1 MSRLGF
7 GSEIGP
13 KFEKY
18 QSKEWE
24 F

>member
-7 GSEIGP
+7 GSEIGS